1 MLLHRKQT
9 YQWKLKTWFEYFVK
23 FLSILLADKFFK
35 IPKSFKYQKQLP
47 EMFYKESVLS
57 SLSKFTGKD
66 LCQSFLFKCFPVNF
80 ERFSRTPFSQNTSG
94 RLLLKYCSPIFLS
107 LKMNQETKKQETLR
121 VVTIAMIWFTLASF
135 WKFQYF
141 RRSIYSPVEYP
152 WWSFCYENSKPWS
165 IFLDVCL
172 GFWIH
177 LCFQLKTLQ
186 NVLFL

>member
-80 ERFSRTPFSQNTSG
+80 ERFLRTPFSQNTSG
-94 RLLLKYCSPIFLS
+94 RLLLKYCLPISLS
-107 LKMNQETKKQETLR
+107 LKMNQETKKTRNATRCNNRDDL
-121 VVTIAMIWFTLASF
+121 VHLSF
-135 WKFQYF
+135 ILK
-141 RRSIYSPVEYP
+141 IP
-152 WWSFCYENSKPWS
+152 
-165 IFLDVCL
+165 IFSEAY
-172 GFWIH
+172 I
-177 LCFQLKTLQ
+177 
-186 NVLFL
+186 